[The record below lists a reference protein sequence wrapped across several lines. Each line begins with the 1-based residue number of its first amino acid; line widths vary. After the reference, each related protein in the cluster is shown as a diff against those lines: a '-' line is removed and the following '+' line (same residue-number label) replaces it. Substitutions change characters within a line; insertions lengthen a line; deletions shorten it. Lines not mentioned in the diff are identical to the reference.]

1 MQVVV
6 TGWSDSLA
14 ARVPHATP
22 LVRLDSEHLLLAT
35 PRYDAFVDAM
45 REIAA
50 VQTAVE
56 IVEIAGNRE
65 IFLTGVASRDWE
77 YRASV
82 VEPAVAYTLPLPTDP
97 TRKRFAMRV
106 PVRRLMALLRAFATE
121 PRAQVDHVYDY

>member
-1 MQVVV
+1 V
-6 TGWSDSLA
+6 DSLA

-22 LVRLDSEHLLLAT
+22 LARLDSVHTLLAT

-50 VQTAVE
+50 VQTAAA

-65 IFLTGVASRDWE
+65 IFLTGVAPREWE
-77 YRASV
+77 YSSSV

-97 TRKRFAMRV
+97 ARKRFTMRV
-106 PVRRLMALLRAFATE
+106 PVRRLMALLRAFARE